1 MGFNCDLGVSQIIAE
16 VEVIREEDFTKEIIG
31 GSLGGL
37 AILILIALA
46 LYKVSSSL

>member
-1 MGFNCDLGVSQIIAE
+1 MDFNSRLGFFQIITE
-16 VEVIREEDFTKEIIG
+16 VEVYLEEDFTKEIIG